1 MHTYTY
7 THTMKA
13 KVALVVV
20 IGLSCLVSQV
30 RLDTAK
36 PSGDS
41 KDSDKNKES
50 LKATKLPPCA
60 ACRVLTE
67 SFNKGIEST
76 ARGKY
81 EGGDSA
87 WEEEKKLSYKKSE
100 VRLIE
105 IQEKLCKDVERGQKQ
120 CESNA
125 EEHEGL
131 LEDWWFREQEKEPDL
146 HSWLCVET
154 LRVCCPPNHYGPQC
168 LPCKGGTENP
178 CGGNGKCKGAGT
190 RKGSGECSCNPGYE
204 GELCDTCSYGYYQA
218 YRDDTKNLCE
228 KCHKA
233 CNGPCSGPG
242 QKSCVACQEGWIMDT
257 EKGCLDINECAAAKS
272 PCKRNQFCVNNE
284 GTYTCLEC
292 DKACDGCN
300 GDGPDMCERC
310 AEGFVLEK
318 DMCVDNSAKAR
329 EKHMTFA
336 RYVTY
341 GGLTLATCIILQKNT
356 IIAAIVG
363 LSVAVY
369 ISFSEYYLR
378 DTTAPPVSPE
388 LPSSFL
394 SSLQG
399 MMTN

>member
-1 MHTYTY
+1 MPTLLLFTTLPHFT
-7 THTMKA
+7 
-13 KVALVVV
+13 
-20 IGLSCLVSQV
+20 Q
-30 RLDTAK
+30 
-36 PSGDS
+36 GDS
-41 KDSDKNKES
+41 PSSSELLLPVSSGS
-50 LKATKLPPCA
+50 L
-60 ACRVLTE
+60 
-67 SFNKGIEST
+67 
-76 ARGKY
+76 
-81 EGGDSA
+81 
-87 WEEEKKLSYKKSE
+87 
-100 VRLIE
+100 
-105 IQEKLCKDVERGQKQ
+105 
-120 CESNA
+120 
-125 EEHEGL
+125 
-131 LEDWWFREQEKEPDL
+131 
-146 HSWLCVET
+146 
-154 LRVCCPPNHYGPQC
+154 
-168 LPCKGGTENP
+168 
-178 CGGNGKCKGAGT
+178 GAGT

-204 GELCDTCSYGYYQA
+204 GELCDSCSYGYYQA

-257 EKGCLDINECAAAKS
+257 EKGCLDVNECAAAKF

-310 AEGFVLEK
+310 AEGFILEK

-329 EKHMTFA
+329 EKHMMFA

-388 LPSSFL
+388 LPASFL